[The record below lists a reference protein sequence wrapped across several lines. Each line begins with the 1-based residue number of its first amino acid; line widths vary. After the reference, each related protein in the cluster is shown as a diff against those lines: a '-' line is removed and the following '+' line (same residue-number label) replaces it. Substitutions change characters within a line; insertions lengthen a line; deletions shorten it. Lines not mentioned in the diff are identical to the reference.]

1 MQLPTRNLLC
11 VLAGLLSTLVVSAQI
26 LGPLSA
32 VPNEQRDALS
42 KRLDGYVEAYQ
53 HRNWEKLY
61 GFISTVGKG
70 SVDMQTFVADMSANH
85 GEDFAQ
91 YPDLQA
97 FTAYR
102 TGKNGDGY
110 DIYGC
115 AKAVREDQSFLG
127 IAEVHSVFER
137 EDWFFRDGPIAIHPK
152 KPVRRFQTRIG
163 NPIVRSSGIDQ
174 CKSLHTLIESVV

>member
-1 MQLPTRNLLC
+1 MRLPTRNLLC
-11 VLAGLLSTLVVSAQI
+11 VLAVLLSTFVLSAQI
-26 LGPLSA
+26 LEPLGA
-32 VPNEQRDALS
+32 VPKEQRDVFS
-42 KRLDGYVEAYQ
+42 RRLDGYVEAYQ
-53 HRNWEKLY
+53 HRKWEKLY

-70 SVDMQTFVADMSANH
+70 SVDMPTFVVAMSANH

-115 AKAVREDQSFLG
+115 GKAVREGEPFRG
-127 IAEVHSVFER
+127 IAEVHAVFER
-137 EDWFFRDGPIAIHPK
+137 EDWFFTGWTFRDSSEGACKALSDPNWQPD
-152 KPVRRFQTRIG
+152 
-163 NPIVRSSGIDQ
+163 NPLKWNRPMEE
-174 CKSLHTLIESVV
+174 LAHAH